1 MKVHTRIALRY
12 IFTLRSFQFITVIT
26 IISMIGIVIGVAALI
41 SVISIFNGFAEFTES
56 QMINFDPHLR
66 VSAIRGEWIE
76 NPDEMLKTVRSLE
89 EVQVASS
96 IIQRRVVAVK
106 NTKMQVLELQAVR
119 NDQIDHVSGIR
130 KSMVLGRFD
139 IIQKNRLPGIVIG
152 GGVSNTFQ
160 ALPNDTISLLSP
172 EIIEKSI
179 VKGSRHSG
187 INTLVTGVFQ
197 THQRDYDNLYCYV
210 DHSIG
215 SRLFKA
221 PDNAA
226 TSIDIRLKD
235 IEKTEQTA
243 KKLRTM
249 LPVNVE
255 VMTWYDLHKE
265 LYNIMALER
274 LAAFVVLGLIIVIAV
289 FNILASL
296 SMTVV
301 EKRKDIALLKALGA
315 TDKMIRNLFISEGAI
330 IGLLSTILGTA
341 LGLLLS
347 FGQKEYGWFA
357 LDTGKYLINAI
368 PVSVIFTDI
377 FIIFFFSLFL
387 ATIATIYPAR
397 RAART
402 EISPGLRNE

>member
-1 MKVHTRIALRY
+1 MKIHTRIALRY

-26 IISMIGIVIGVAALI
+26 VISMIGIIIGVAALI

-56 QMINFDPHLR
+56 QMIEFDPHLR
-66 VSAIRGEWIE
+66 ISASRGDWLE
-76 NPDEMLKTVRSLE
+76 NPDEMLKKIKSLG
-89 EVQVASS
+89 EVEVASA

-106 NTKMQVLELQAVR
+106 NNKMQVLELQAV
-119 NDQIDHVSGIR
+119 NNNQIDHVSGIR
-130 KSMVLGRFD
+130 KTMVLGRFD
-139 IIQKNRLPGIVIG
+139 IEQKNRLPGIVIG
-152 GGVSNTFQ
+152 GGVSNTFR
-160 ALPNDTISLLSP
+160 ALPGDTISLLSP
-172 EIIEKSI
+172 EIIERSI
-179 VKGSRHSG
+179 VKGSHHSG
-187 INTLVTGVFQ
+187 INTIITGVFQ

-210 DHSIG
+210 DHSLG
-215 SRLFKA
+215 TRLFKS
-221 PDNAA
+221 PKNAA

-235 IEKTEQTA
+235 IENTDEVA
-243 KKLRTM
+243 KELKAM
-249 LPVNVE
+249 LPKNVD
-255 VMTWYDLHKE
+255 VLTWYDLHKE

-274 LAAFVVLGLIIVIAV
+274 LAAFVVLSLIIMIAV

-301 EKRKDIALLKALGA
+301 EKRKDIALLKAIGA

-330 IGLLSTILGTA
+330 IGLLSTILGTV
-341 LGLLLS
+341 LGLILT

-368 PVSVIFTDI
+368 PVSVNPMDI
-377 FIIFFFSLFL
+377 IIIFFFSLFL

-402 EISPGLRNE
+402 EISLGLRNE